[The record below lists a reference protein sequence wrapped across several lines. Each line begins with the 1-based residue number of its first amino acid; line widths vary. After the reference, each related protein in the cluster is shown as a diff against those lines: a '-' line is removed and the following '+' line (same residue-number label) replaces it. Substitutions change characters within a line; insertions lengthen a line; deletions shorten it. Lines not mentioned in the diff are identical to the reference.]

1 MPVVSF
7 AFDKIN
13 VERKKQLE
21 VPLKAKTSIK
31 VTEIKEE
38 ELTLAGGRKDLLLRF
53 FFEYFVDYQTDQA
66 SVLLAGNV
74 LFSGKREDL
83 EKIIKEWKK
92 TKKFSPEISKDVL
105 NHIFVRCNIKALSFE
120 QEVNIPP
127 HIVLPRLAPVTT
139 TTKKNKAEDYIG

>member
-53 FFEYFVDYQTDQA
+53 FFEYFVDYQTNQA

-74 LFSGKREDL
+74 LYSGKREDL
-83 EKIIKEWKK
+83 EKVVKEWRK
-92 TKKFSPEISKDVL
+92 TKKFSPQVSKDVL
-105 NHIFVRCNIKALSFE
+105 NSVFMRCNIKALSFE

-127 HIVLPRLAPVTT
+127 HIVLPHLQPAAG
-139 TTKKNKAEDYIG
+139 KKN

>member
-1 MPVVSF
+1 MPIISF

-13 VERKKQLE
+13 VERKKALE

-31 VTEIKEE
+31 IKDLKEE

-83 EKIIKEWKK
+83 EKILKEWKK

>member
-74 LFSGKREDL
+74 LYSGKRDEL
-83 EKIIKEWKK
+83 EKIFRNGKRQRSLIQK
-92 TKKFSPEISKDVL
+92 
-105 NHIFVRCNIKALSFE
+105 
-120 QEVNIPP
+120 
-127 HIVLPRLAPVTT
+127 
-139 TTKKNKAEDYIG
+139 